1 MITILAFIFV
11 LGILVFVHELG
22 HFFAARSI
30 GVRVDRFSLGFPPR
44 LITFFPTEKGWILN
58 LFFYHR
64 NEEGKVVWGPVFKK
78 LFARIPKKLT
88 GTEYCVALIP
98 LGGYVKMAGAI
109 DESLDEIITG
119 APDELASQSRLK
131 QAWVMIAGVLMNVVL
146 AVLLFSGITFFMGI
160 PEITNE
166 PVVMEVKPDYPAQE
180 AGIQAGDRILTIN
193 EQEIESWQALT
204 DLVHSKPNQVIAV
217 KWQRE
222 DEIFS
227 TEILTTEVSTQT
239 DEGIEKIGLI
249 GITGGYVNRDAGIIE
264 SFQDGVSKT
273 GFWFGIIGRSLKML
287 VTGEAS
293 LKEIGGPILIAQLAG
308 ESARAGFSVLLS
320 FMAVISINL
329 AFLNIL
335 PIPGLDGGH
344 LFIILIESIG
354 RRAISIKTR
363 MVIQQVGMALLFLLM
378 LVVVFNDISRLFAN

>member
-1 MITILAFIFV
+1 M
-11 LGILVFVHELG
+11 
-22 HFFAARSI
+22 
-30 GVRVDRFSLGFPPR
+30 
-44 LITFFPTEKGWILN
+44 
-58 LFFYHR
+58 
-64 NEEGKVVWGPVFKK
+64 VWGPVFKK

-109 DESLDEIITG
+109 DESLDDNLTG

-204 DLVHSKPNQVIAV
+204 EMVHSKPNQVIAV
-217 KWQRE
+217 KWQRG